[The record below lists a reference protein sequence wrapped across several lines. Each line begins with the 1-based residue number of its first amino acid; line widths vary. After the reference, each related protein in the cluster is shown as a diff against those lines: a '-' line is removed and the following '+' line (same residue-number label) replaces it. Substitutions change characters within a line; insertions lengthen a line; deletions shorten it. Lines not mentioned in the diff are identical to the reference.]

1 MRKLTIKRRKSI
13 VACAVK
19 DLVYI
24 EDYQSSDITIQGV
37 PCRKIGEIK
46 NGEEKT
52 FEISEEKQKIFI
64 VFELLLKDTFHTS
77 IAIEAG
83 QENVS
88 LSGKHYYNV
97 SGNPFRFDGVQLT
110 EEEKANQKKR
120 NRKGAI
126 ITIAAVVIGVIIGL
140 FSSGMFNFDTISEK
154 TFTKDG
160 FEITLTDQFKES
172 ALEGFFACYESK
184 TAFAFVVREEKDIL
198 GDITLDEYA
207 DIVLEVNGRT
217 ELKKNVNGD
226 FIWFSYTDTPDT
238 QELYYLSV
246 CIQGEDNFWII
257 TFSTSAVN
265 QEDFHPKFIQWAES
279 CKVN

>member
-1 MRKLTIKRRKSI
+1 MRKLTIKRHKSI

-24 EDYQSSDITIQGV
+24 EDYQSSEITIQGV

-52 FEISEEKQKIFI
+52 FEIGEEKQKIFI

-77 IAIEAG
+77 ITIEAG
-83 QENVS
+83 QEDVS
-88 LSGKHYYNV
+88 LSGKHYYSV

-110 EEEKANQKKR
+110 EEEMTNQKKR
-120 NRKGAI
+120 NRKGTI
-126 ITIAAVVIGVIIGL
+126 ITIAAVVIGVVIGL
-140 FSSGMFNFDTISEK
+140 FSSGMFNFGTISEK
-154 TFTKDG
+154 TFTKEG
-160 FEITLTDQFKES
+160 FEITLTDEFRES
-172 ALEGFFACYESK
+172 ELEGFFTCYESK
-184 TAFAFVVREEKDIL
+184 TAFAFVVREEKEIF

-207 DIVLEVNGRT
+207 DLILDANERT
-217 ELKKNVNGD
+217 GLKKNEKGD
-226 FIWFSYTDTPDT
+226 FIWYSYTDTPDS

-246 CIQGEDNFWII
+246 CCEGKDHFWVI
-257 TFSTSAVN
+257 TFSTPEVN